1 MGAIPGERRVCTS
14 GERPHLSAA
23 APQVKHL
30 DQVMGQEMDQ
40 VMGQEMAQVMDQEM
54 DQVMEVVKLER

>member
-30 DQVMGQEMDQ
+30 DQVMGQEM
-40 VMGQEMAQVMDQEM
+40 AQVR